1 MRKKRKLTAALAL
14 AASSAIALLLAA
26 LATGA
31 SQSPDQGVIG
41 SGKQTKLRSVCGLG
55 TGKAAKGPVIKIGAI
70 ATKQPGTDFTDIPNM
85 AKAYFDCVNN
95 NGGIFG
101 RRIQYSIETEQTD
114 PGQNAALAKKLAEST
129 KVVGMVGNTSI
140 IECAI
145 NHKYWE
151 AKGFYVI
158 ALGYRT
164 RVLRK
169 DDELLVREHG
179 AALQLGR
186 SSAVRHP

>member
-14 AASSAIALLLAA
+14 AASSVIALLLAA

-31 SQSPDQGVIG
+31 SQSPEQGVIG

-129 KVVGMVGNTSI
+129 KVVGHGRQHEHHRVRHQPQVLGG
-140 IECAI
+140 EGLLR
-145 NHKYWE
+145 HR
-151 AKGFYVI
+151 
-158 ALGYRT
+158 LGYRT

-179 AALQLGR
+179 SALQLGR

>member
-1 MRKKRKLTAALAL
+1 
-14 AASSAIALLLAA
+14 
-26 LATGA
+26 
-31 SQSPDQGVIG
+31 
-41 SGKQTKLRSVCGLG
+41 
-55 TGKAAKGPVIKIGAI
+55 
-70 ATKQPGTDFTDIPNM
+70 M

-95 NGGIFG
+95 NGGIYG
-101 RRIQYSIETEQTD
+101 RRIQYFIETEQTD

-145 NHKYWE
+145 NQ
-151 AKGFYVI
+151 V
-158 ALGYRT
+158 LGGEGLLRHRVGHRT